1 MTSETKAAA
10 EQTSFL
16 SASRF
21 YAVILLLI
29 LCVFGLLMSGGI
41 YWLAER
47 MKAVIIAGTKVQT
60 QSMTDFMEPV
70 WVPVI
75 LLVTALCALTG
86 MTVYL
91 FTQKKIDSQSSKNQ
105 ILERWTAVQNRYNA
119 IKNFLDQKNF
129 EVSGQNRELLQR
141 KLKDLDE
148 VLKGFKDAGAAP
160 KSLDKRMSSA
170 FLRPQESPVVK
181 DAEAILKS

>member
-1 MTSETKAAA
+1 MTSETKVAA

-16 SASRF
+16 SASRS

-47 MKAVIIAGTKVQT
+47 MKVLIIAGTRVQA
-60 QSMTDFMEPV
+60 QSMADFLEPV
-70 WVPVI
+70 WVSVI
-75 LLVTALCALTG
+75 LLVMALCALTG
-86 MTVYL
+86 MTVYF
-91 FTQKKIDSQSSKNQ
+91 FTQKKIDSQSSRNQ
-105 ILERWTAVQNRYNA
+105 TLERWTAVQNRYNA

-129 EVSGQNRELLQR
+129 EVNGQNRELLQR

-148 VLKGFKDAGAAP
+148 VLKGFKEAGATP
-160 KSLDKRMSSA
+160 RSLDKRMSSA
-170 FLRPQESPVVK
+170 SVQPQESPVIK